1 MNDPEEM
8 LKLLAK
14 YKNTTRNDLI
24 LSLLLAKM
32 NVIESMVSGVF
43 SGQNEQAKR
52 HLLAEN
58 DALSLEMTDTYLK
71 ILSNFHGFSAGGDAS
86 TSLN

>member
-32 NVIESMVSGVF
+32 NVIESG
-43 SGQNEQAKR
+43 
-52 HLLAEN
+52 LC
-58 DALSLEMTDTYLK
+58 
-71 ILSNFHGFSAGGDAS
+71 
-86 TSLN
+86 TSQKLPEF